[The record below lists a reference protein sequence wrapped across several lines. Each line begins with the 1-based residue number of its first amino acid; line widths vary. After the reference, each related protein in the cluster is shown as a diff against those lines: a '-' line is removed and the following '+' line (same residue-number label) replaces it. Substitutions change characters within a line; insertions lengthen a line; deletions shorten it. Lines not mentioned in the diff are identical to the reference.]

1 MSSEGSRSL
10 DQLDIQHHLDAQNS
24 LSFFGYDVPL
34 PRFHIG
40 NLDLSITNHVLM
52 MMLAAG
58 LCAAIFIPMA
68 RRWSSVPK
76 GLQAFFEPVIVFVRD
91 GIVMPHLGD
100 HLGAAYLPFFLT
112 AFFFIFFMNLLGLVP
127 FGASA
132 TGNIFVT
139 GALAAITL
147 VTIILTGM
155 RQQGPIAFWKN
166 LVPPGLP
173 LALWPLMF
181 AIEVVGLL
189 AKPFALMV
197 RLWAN
202 MTGGHIVLGVVVGFI
217 FLFKNLPVAGISVLA
232 SVALSIL
239 ELFVA
244 VLQAYIFTFLSA
256 LFIGASSHAEH

>member
-1 MSSEGSRSL
+1 MSSEGAHSL
-10 DQLDIQHHLDAQNS
+10 DQLDIQHHLDAQHS
-24 LSFFGYDVPL
+24 LSFFGYEVPL
-34 PRFHIG
+34 PHLHLG
-40 NLDLSITNHVLM
+40 DLDLSITNHVVM

-58 LCAAIFIPMA
+58 ICAAIFIPMA
-68 RRWSSVPK
+68 RRWSEVPR
-76 GLQAFFEPVIVFVRD
+76 GLQAFFEPVILFVRD
-91 GIVMPHLGD
+91 AIVMPHLGH
-100 HLGAAYLPFFLT
+100 HLGPAFLPFFLT
-112 AFFFIFFMNLLGLVP
+112 AFFFVFFMNALGLVP

-139 GALAAITL
+139 GALAVITL
-147 VTIILTGM
+147 VTIVATGM
-155 RQQGPIAFWKN
+155 RQQGPLAFWKN

-181 AIEVVGLL
+181 LIEIVGLL

-202 MTGGHIVLGVVVGFI
+202 MTGGHIVLGVVLGFI

-232 SVALSIL
+232 AVALSIL

-256 LFIGASSHAEH
+256 LFIGAATHAEH